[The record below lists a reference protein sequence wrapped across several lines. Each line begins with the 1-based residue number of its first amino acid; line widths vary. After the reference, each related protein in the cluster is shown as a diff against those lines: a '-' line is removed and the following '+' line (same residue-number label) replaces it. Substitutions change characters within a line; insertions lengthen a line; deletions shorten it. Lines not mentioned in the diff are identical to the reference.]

1 LTAARGAANQR
12 RMLRALS
19 LTFGQL
25 GDPAILSVLAKS
37 LALTIL
43 IFLIAGTGLVFAA
56 RWATEAWGWGPE
68 SGMVAAAVA
77 AVGALAAAWLLFRAV
92 AVPVIGLFADEVV
105 AAIEAKHYPEA
116 AQVAKPAS
124 VAISLRLAIVSLIRL
139 IGFNL
144 LALPLY
150 GVLLFT
156 AVGPIILFVAINALL
171 LGRDLGEMVAIRH
184 MDRAAMKDWLD
195 RTRGQRAFMGL
206 AVTGLFLV
214 PILNLIAPIIGAGL
228 ATHMFHGSRA

>member
-1 LTAARGAANQR
+1 
-12 RMLRALS
+12 
-19 LTFGQL
+19 
-25 GDPAILSVLAKS
+25 
-37 LALTIL
+37 
-43 IFLIAGTGLVFAA
+43 
-56 RWATEAWGWGPE
+56 
-68 SGMVAAAVA
+68 MVAAAVA

-105 AAIEAKHYPEA
+105 AAIEAKHYPQA
-116 AQVAKPAS
+116 AQIAKPAS
-124 VAISLRLAIVSLIRL
+124 LAVSIRLAIASLIRL

-150 GVLLFT
+150 GILMFT
-156 AVGPIILFVAINALL
+156 AVGPIVLFVAINAVL

-184 MDRAAMKDWLD
+184 MDRATMKGWLD
-195 RTRGQRAFMGL
+195 RTRGQRAFMGF